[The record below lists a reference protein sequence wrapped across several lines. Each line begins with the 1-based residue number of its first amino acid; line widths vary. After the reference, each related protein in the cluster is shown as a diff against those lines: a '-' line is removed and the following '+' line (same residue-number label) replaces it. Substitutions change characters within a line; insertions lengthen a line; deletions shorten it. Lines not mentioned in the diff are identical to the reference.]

1 MFLASSFK
9 RCHKSD
15 PHFDDCLVVN
25 IEGAIRSLKNGKFLN
40 FFILHLSVVFYLG
53 HPRGMKKY
61 DQNIIITFKFF
72 FFIHLIIFVNLLMSQ
87 KYFQNFFTSLFLVLR
102 LFSNFFETFFSIFC
116 YEKIKYWLLKKFFW
130 KILKTEVFPNVFW
143 LKTIIWK
150 FTISKSTKK
159 LLFKDF
165 WFF

>member
-40 FFILHLSVVFYLG
+40 FFILHLSFVFYLG

-72 FFIHLIIFVNLLMSQ
+72 FFINLIIFVNLCKCPKNIFSV
-87 KYFQNFFTSLFLVLR
+87 FQNFFASLFLVLR
-102 LFSNFFETFFSIFC
+102 LHIF
-116 YEKIKYWLLKKFFW
+116 KF
-130 KILKTEVFPNVFW
+130 L
-143 LKTIIWK
+143 
-150 FTISKSTKK
+150 
-159 LLFKDF
+159 
-165 WFF
+165 